1 MRVRLVRHVSGS
13 GRIRELATSLCE
25 HLASVA
31 ELTDLCHGRWRIEE
45 PFNRLRHRL
54 AVKSVSDL
62 SSYALLVD
70 VAAKLLA
77 DNLTALLNRSV
88 ALPEQADARGRD
100 AQVQP
105 RTGAVH
111 AFALHRTFAARR
123 GGHCANRS

>member
-1 MRVRLVRHVSGS
+1 MRIRLVRHVSGS
-13 GRIRELATSLCE
+13 GRIRDLATSLCE
-25 HLASVA
+25 ELASVA
-31 ELTDLCHGRWRIEE
+31 ELTDLCHGRRGIEE
-45 PFNRLRHRL
+45 AFNRLKHRL
-54 AVKSVSDL
+54 ALKSVSNL
-62 SSYALLVD
+62 NLHVLLVD
-70 VAAKLLA
+70 VAPKVLA

-123 GGHCANRS
+123 GGHCANCS